1 MELILTHYVRFKTIN
16 INSKI
21 LVIKNTDIQS
31 SMNENLY
38 KDLKEII
45 INLNLKQIKKACNG
59 GNGFLRRYIE
69 NNNLSIKDVN
79 YIKKNT
85 FQLFCD
91 SINTSET
98 YLDIIILDNNIT
110 MRNLKNLIIQISQDK
125 NKAKNIWQY
134 KFFYIPY
141 SEIRFSKIY
150 DKFN

>member
-1 MELILTHYVRFKTIN
+1 
-16 INSKI
+16 
-21 LVIKNTDIQS
+21 
-31 SMNENLY
+31 MNENLY

-69 NNNLSIKDVN
+69 NNTLSIKDVN

>member
-1 MELILTHYVRFKTIN
+1 
-16 INSKI
+16 
-21 LVIKNTDIQS
+21 
-31 SMNENLY
+31 MNENLY

-69 NNNLSIKDVN
+69 NNTLSIKDVN

-98 YLDIIILDNNIT
+98 YLDIIILD
-110 MRNLKNLIIQISQDK
+110 
-125 NKAKNIWQY
+125 KAKNIWQY

>member
-69 NNNLSIKDVN
+69 NNTLSIKDVN

-91 SINTSET
+91 SIKH
-98 YLDIIILDNNIT
+98 I
-110 MRNLKNLIIQISQDK
+110 
-125 NKAKNIWQY
+125 
-134 KFFYIPY
+134 
-141 SEIRFSKIY
+141 
-150 DKFN
+150 